1 MMDRREFVYGAASAA
16 FASSRSIVDQPA
28 VSVQLSLPSSNPRL
42 MPVDFT
48 GLSYEAGQLYNPEF
62 FSSRNVPLVNAF
74 RGLSSK
80 GVLRLGGHLSN
91 ITTWEGVGQDDP
103 KQQRGVRHG
112 IEDYWEWPLVDP
124 TVQQNK
130 RGILTRKAI
139 SNLRGFLDAVDW
151 RLIYGL
157 NFACGSAA
165 RAADEAESVA
175 TLVGDRLVAF
185 VIGNEAD
192 GFGEDP
198 FFRAKGY
205 RFNRYFTEYEIWV
218 KAIRKRV
225 PKARFA
231 GPDTD
236 GKVDTWVME
245 YARRTRENAVLLTSH
260 FYGMGPASDNR
271 MTAERLLRKVNA
283 ELDTEIAGVQAA
295 RLAAGGT
302 PYRMDEGN
310 SCFGGGRKGVSDAYA
325 SALWVADYMLR
336 VACAGFA
343 GVNLHG
349 GGVGI
354 YTPIESSVK
363 TPASPR
369 PVYYGMQF
377 ALLFAGWQVAPCV
390 LDSNANLTAYI
401 GTKGGQGMLAVINK
415 GPNAVQLKLP
425 DRLGPGVV
433 TQRWELRGE
442 LSGPSLDAKDGVR
455 FERGQVPGGK
465 SIRDVNGYSAV
476 ILQVG

>member
-1 MMDRREFVYGAASAA
+1 MDRRQFLYGAASAA
-16 FASSRSIVDQPA
+16 FSSSRTIVDQPA
-28 VSVQLSLPSSNPRL
+28 VSMQLTLPVTNPRL

-48 GLSYEAGQLYNPEF
+48 GLSHEAGQLYNPEF
-62 FSSRNVPLVNAF
+62 FSQHNVPLVNAF
-74 RGLSSK
+74 RGLSGK

-91 ITTWEGVGQDDP
+91 ITPWEGVGQDDP

-124 TVQQNK
+124 AVQQNK

-139 SNLRGFLDAVDW
+139 NNLCGFLDAVDW

-165 RAADEAESVA
+165 RAADEAEAVTA
-175 TLVGDRLVAF
+175 LIGDRLVAF
-185 VIGNEAD
+185 VVGNEAD
-192 GFGEDP
+192 GFGEDQ

-205 RFNRYFTEYEIWV
+205 DFNQYFGEYETWV
-218 KAIRKRV
+218 KAVRKRV
-225 PKARFA
+225 PNARFA

-245 YARRTRENAVLLTSH
+245 YARRTRGDAVLLTSH
-260 FYGMGPASDNR
+260 FYGMGPANDSR
-271 MTAERLLRKVNA
+271 MTAERLLRKVNT
-283 ELDTEIAGVQAA
+283 ELDSQIADVQAA
-295 RLAAGGT
+295 SAAAGGT

-310 SCFGGGRKGVSDAYA
+310 SCFGGGREGVSNAYA
-325 SALWVADYMLR
+325 SALWVANYMLR

-363 TPASPR
+363 APASPR

-377 ALLFAGWQVAPCV
+377 AQMFAGWEVAPCV
-390 LDSNANLTAYI
+390 LDTNANVTAYV
-401 GTKGGQGMLAVINK
+401 GTKGEQVMLAVINK
-415 GPNAVQLKLP
+415 GANTVRLKLP
-425 DRLGPGVV
+425 DRFRPEKV
-433 TQRWELRGE
+433 TYRWE
-442 LSGPSLDAKDGVR
+442 LSGPGLNAKDGVNFGR
-455 FERGQVPGGK
+455 VQLPDERAISEVK
-465 SIRDVNGYSAV
+465 GYSAM

>member
-1 MMDRREFVYGAASAA
+1 
-16 FASSRSIVDQPA
+16 
-28 VSVQLSLPSSNPRL
+28 
-42 MPVDFT
+42 MPIDFT

-62 FSSRNVPLVNAF
+62 FSSYNAPLVNTF
-74 RGLSSK
+74 RGLSNK

-91 ITTWEGVGQDDP
+91 ITPWEGVGQDDP

-112 IEDYWEWPLVDP
+112 IDDYWEWPLVDP
-124 TVQQNK
+124 VVQQNK
-130 RGILTRKAI
+130 RGIITRKAI
-139 SNLRGFLDAVDW
+139 RNLRGFLDSVDW
-151 RLIYGL
+151 RLLYGL

-165 RAADEAESVA
+165 RAADEAA
-175 TLVGDRLVAF
+175 AIAALIGDRLVAF

-192 GFGEDP
+192 GFGEDQ

-205 RFNRYFTEYEIWV
+205 DFNQYFSEYETWV

-225 PKARFA
+225 PDARFA

-245 YARRTRENAVLLTSH
+245 YARRTRGDAVLLTSH
-260 FYGMGPASDNR
+260 FYGMGPASDAR
-271 MTAERLLRKVNA
+271 MTADRLLRKVNT
-283 ELDTEIAGVQAA
+283 ELDAQIAGVEAA
-295 RLAAGGT
+295 RVAAGGT

-310 SCFGGGRKGVSDAYA
+310 SCFGGGREGVSDAYV
-325 SALWVADYMLR
+325 SALWVSDYMLR

-363 TPASPR
+363 GPASPR

-377 ALLFAGWQVAPCV
+377 AQLFAGWQVVPCV
-390 LDSNANLTAYI
+390 LNTNANVTAYL
-401 GTKGGQGMLAVINK
+401 GTKGEQVMLAVINK
-415 GPNAVQLKLP
+415 GASTVQLKLP
-425 DRLGPGVV
+425 NGLQ
-433 TQRWELRGE
+433 TSKITHRWELGGSALNAKVGVHFGRVQLPGE
-442 LSGPSLDAKDGVR
+442 SAIS
-455 FERGQVPGGK
+455 E
-465 SIRDVNGYSAV
+465 VNGYSAA